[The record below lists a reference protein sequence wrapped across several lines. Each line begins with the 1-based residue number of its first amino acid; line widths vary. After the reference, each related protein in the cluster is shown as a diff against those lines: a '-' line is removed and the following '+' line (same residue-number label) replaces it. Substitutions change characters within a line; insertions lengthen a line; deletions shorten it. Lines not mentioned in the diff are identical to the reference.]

1 MEEYIYQI
9 RKYLPIEF
17 AEQETN
23 EFVDYLFY
31 AYLENIKTEKYQF
44 SFTAFHMLY
53 MSYIYKVK
61 WLLKEQGNS
70 KINESLTNYI
80 SGNKDK
86 KVELN
91 TLFDL
96 SLLPE
101 KTALEKLL
109 NAFNFH
115 ANDIAICKNL
125 VEVRNNC
132 SHASGKIYY
141 KRSIQIENYVLE
153 EMDNITAIQ
162 SKIKPQLKSNL
173 EKFITDFWEENWIE
187 GCVKE
192 WIISNYL
199 SEQDIVELLKLK
211 MPFFSQLSDN
221 REVILK
227 KLLYCNLVYELTSY
241 VENKDN
247 YFLKSL
253 QILMNGLIGEV
264 DIRKNTEDEP
274 KLKSTRE
281 LIEERIL
288 PLLAELPSEDLK
300 KGQKILK
307 IDIIDD

>member
-23 EFVDYLFY
+23 EFVDYLFS
-31 AYLENIKTEKYQF
+31 AYLENIRTEKYQF

-61 WLLKEQGNS
+61 WLLKEQGNQL
-70 KINESLTNYI
+70 INGSLTEYI
-80 SGNKDK
+80 NQNRGT
-86 KVELN
+86 VFN
-91 TLFDL
+91 TLFNL
-96 SLLPE
+96 SQIQE
-101 KTALEKLL
+101 KTTLDKLL
-109 NAFNFH
+109 KALSFH
-115 ANDIAICKNL
+115 ANDVDLCKNL
-125 VEVRNNC
+125 VEVRNKC
-132 SHASGKIYY
+132 SHASGKIYF
-141 KRSIQIENYVLE
+141 KRPTQIENYISE

-162 SKIKPQLKSNL
+162 SKIKTQLKLNL

-199 SEQDIVELLKLK
+199 SAQDIVELLKIK
-211 MPFFSQLSDN
+211 MSFFTQLSDN

-227 KLLYCNLVYELTSY
+227 KLLYCNLVYELVFY

-253 QILMNGLIGEV
+253 QIFMNGLTDEV
-264 DIRKNTEDEP
+264 DIRKDTGDEP
-274 KLKSTRE
+274 KLKFTRE

-307 IDIIDD
+307 IDTNDD

>member
-23 EFVDYLFY
+23 EFVDYLFS
-31 AYLENIKTEKYQF
+31 AYLENIRTEKYQF

-61 WLLKEQGNS
+61 WLLKEQGNQQ
-70 KINESLTNYI
+70 INGSLTEYI
-80 SGNKDK
+80 NQNRGA
-86 KVELN
+86 VFN

-96 SLLPE
+96 SQIQE
-101 KTALEKLL
+101 KTTLDKLL
-109 NAFNFH
+109 KALSFH
-115 ANDIAICKNL
+115 ANDVDLCKNL
-125 VEVRNNC
+125 VEVRNKC
-132 SHASGKIYY
+132 SHASGKIYF
-141 KRSIQIENYVLE
+141 KRPTQVENYISE
-153 EMDNITAIQ
+153 EMDNITAVQ
-162 SKIKPQLKSNL
+162 SKIKPQLKIIL
-173 EKFITDFWEENWIE
+173 EKFINDFWEENWID

-199 SEQDIVELLKLK
+199 SKQDVVELLKLK
-211 MPFFSQLSDN
+211 MSFFTQLSDN

-227 KLLYCNLVYELTSY
+227 KLLYCNLVYELTFY

-253 QILMNGLIGEV
+253 QNLMNGLIDEV
-264 DIRKNTEDEP
+264 VISKDAEDEP

>member
-23 EFVDYLFY
+23 EFVDYLFS
-31 AYLENIKTEKYQF
+31 AYLENIRTEKYQF

-53 MSYIYKVK
+53 MSYIYKIK
-61 WLLKEQGNS
+61 WLLKEQGNQL
-70 KINESLTNYI
+70 INGSLTEYI
-80 SGNKDK
+80 NQNRGT
-86 KVELN
+86 VFN

-96 SLLPE
+96 SQIQE
-101 KTALEKLL
+101 KTTLDKLL
-109 NAFNFH
+109 KALSFH
-115 ANDIAICKNL
+115 ANDVDLCKNL
-125 VEVRNNC
+125 VEVRNKC
-132 SHASGKIYY
+132 SHASGKIYF
-141 KRSIQIENYVLE
+141 KRSSQIENYISE
-153 EMDNITAIQ
+153 EMDNIAAIQ
-162 SKIKPQLKSNL
+162 SKIKSQLKLNL

-199 SEQDIVELLKLK
+199 SEQDIEEFLKLK
-211 MPFFSQLSDN
+211 MPFFTQLSDN

-227 KLLYCNLVYELTSY
+227 KLLYCNLVYELISY

-253 QILMNGLIGEV
+253 QILMNGLIDEV
-264 DIRKNTEDEP
+264 DIRKNIEDEP
-274 KLKSTRE
+274 KLKFTRE

>member
-9 RKYLPIEF
+9 RKYLPVEF

-23 EFVDYLFY
+23 EFVDYLFS
-31 AYLENIKTEKYQF
+31 AYLENIRTEKYQF

-61 WLLKEQGNS
+61 WLLKEQGNQQ
-70 KINESLTNYI
+70 INGSLTEYI
-80 SGNKDK
+80 NQNRG
-86 KVELN
+86 VVFN

-96 SLLPE
+96 SQIQE
-101 KTALEKLL
+101 KTTLDKLL
-109 NAFNFH
+109 KALSFH
-115 ANDIAICKNL
+115 ANDVDLCKNF
-125 VEVRNNC
+125 VETRNKC
-132 SHASGKIYY
+132 SHASGKIYL
-141 KRSIQIENYVLE
+141 KKPTQIEHYISE

-162 SKIKPQLKSNL
+162 SKVKPQLKLIL
-173 EKFITDFWEENWIE
+173 ETFINDFWEENWIE

-199 SEQDIVELLKLK
+199 SEQDIVELLKFK
-211 MPFFSQLSDN
+211 MSFFTQLSN
-221 REVILK
+221 SGEVILK
-227 KLLYCNLVYELTSY
+227 KLLYCNLVYELAFY
-241 VENKDN
+241 VENEDN

-253 QILMNGLIGEV
+253 QIFMNGLIDEV
-264 DIRKNTEDEP
+264 DISKDTEDEP
-274 KLKSTRE
+274 KLKFTSE

-307 IDIIDD
+307 LDVVEI

>member
-23 EFVDYLFY
+23 EFVDHLFS
-31 AYLENIKTEKYQF
+31 AYLENIRTEKYQF

-61 WLLKEQGNS
+61 WLLKKQRNQQ
-70 KINESLTNYI
+70 INGSLTEYI
-80 SGNKDK
+80 NQNRGA
-86 KVELN
+86 VFN

-96 SLLPE
+96 SQIQE
-101 KTALEKLL
+101 KTTLDKLL
-109 NAFNFH
+109 KALSFH
-115 ANDIAICKNL
+115 ANDVDLCKNL
-125 VEVRNNC
+125 VEVRNKC
-132 SHASGKIYY
+132 SHASGKIYF
-141 KRSIQIENYVLE
+141 KRPTQIENYISE

-162 SKIKPQLKSNL
+162 SKIKPQLKMNL
-173 EKFITDFWEENWIE
+173 EKFIDDFWGENWID
-187 GCVKE
+187 GCVRE
-192 WIISNYL
+192 WVISNYL
-199 SEQDIVELLKLK
+199 SEQDVEEILKLK
-211 MPFFSQLSDN
+211 IPFLSQLSDN
-221 REVILK
+221 KEIILK
-227 KLLYCNLVYELTSY
+227 KLLYCNLVYELISY

-253 QILMNGLIGEV
+253 QLLMNGLIDDF
-264 DIRKNTEDEP
+264 DISKDAEDEP

-288 PLLAELPSEDLK
+288 PLLAELPSEDLR